1 MKIWNSQLL
10 VKFKTGLLKEGG
22 KTFHKCLLEIVEH
35 PLYFPVQVR
44 ALLQNFVTGWDT
56 LSVIS
61 CTTSLLSLIYNTQ
74 NNK

>member
-1 MKIWNSQLL
+1 MKIWNSQFL

-22 KTFHKCLLEIVEH
+22 KTIHKSLIETVEH

-44 ALLQNFVTGWDT
+44 ALLQNFETGWDT

-61 CTTSLLSLIYNTQ
+61 CTSVVSLIYNTQ

>member
-1 MKIWNSQLL
+1 MRILNRQFL

-22 KTFHKCLLEIVEH
+22 KAIHKGLLEIVEH
-35 PLYFPVQVR
+35 PLCKYMHFR
-44 ALLQNFVTGWDT
+44 KTFMTGWDT

-61 CTTSLLSLIYNTQ
+61 CTSVLSLIYNTQ